1 MSLNGVDVSHV
12 QRGIDMENL
21 PADFAIMKATQGTWC
36 LISCCDDQYQAAK
49 RSGKKLGVYHYAEG
63 TSVQAEA
70 DYFLSN
76 IAGYIGEAMII
87 LDWESYNNESFN
99 NPQWAIDWCNYVHN
113 KIGIKPVLYMS
124 GSVASDY
131 NWSGAVA
138 GDYGLWE
145 AFYTGDDYCGYQP
158 GCRTYG
164 GEFTSPMML
173 QYSSRGRLSG
183 YGGDL
188 DMDVFY
194 GDRDTWDAYCGAS
207 SGNTITPVEPAK
219 TPAEQCPQ
227 VDGGNALVKNGQLHS
242 ANFTGNTIT
251 ADGVPGPETKEQ
263 KVRVLQRALN
273 ADYAAGLDEDG
284 KFGNLTKTA
293 LRGHYVM
300 EGETQFMVTAVEIL
314 FLMNG
319 VDPKGVE
326 CPGSFGTGCGD
337 ATLAWESAH
346 GLYQDRIAGFDVFS
360 TLVEA

>member
-1 MSLNGVDVSHV
+1 
-12 QRGIDMENL
+12 
-21 PADFAIMKATQGTWC
+21 
-36 LISCCDDQYQAAK
+36 
-49 RSGKKLGVYHYAEG
+49 
-63 TSVQAEA
+63 
-70 DYFLSN
+70 
-76 IAGYIGEAMII
+76 
-87 LDWESYNNESFN
+87 
-99 NPQWAIDWCNYVHN
+99 
-113 KIGIKPVLYMS
+113 
-124 GSVASDY
+124 
-131 NWSGAVA
+131 
-138 GDYGLWE
+138 
-145 AFYTGDDYCGYQP
+145 
-158 GCRTYG
+158 
-164 GEFTSPMML
+164 
-173 QYSSRGRLSG
+173 
-183 YGGDL
+183 
-188 DMDVFY
+188 MDVFY

-207 SGNTITPVEPAK
+207 SGNTIIPVEPAK

-227 VDGGNALVKNGQLHS
+227 VDGGNELVKNGQLHS

-326 CPGSFGTGCGD
+326 CPGSFGVGCGD